1 MPKPIK
7 TYKSGNLEGSIW
19 VNEKDLQEGGV
30 VEFKTVSLRKSW
42 RDNKNVLREQR
53 MSLRKTDVDKLI
65 VVLKKFQEDLHLE

>member
-65 VVLKKFQEDLHLE
+65 VVLKKLQEDLHLE